1 MASSVAR
8 NSFGLTTDDTELF
21 TCDSSS
27 SPSRYDDDLGE
38 AEGEEEEEEEED
50 RELSFT
56 LRIANKLASSSA
68 AAAASAAPL
77 SSSLLLL
84 PRSSSDEPW
93 ICKKLVSPSITNAL
107 SLPRQD
113 VLAIASLTWETIC
126 DVESSSSFSVMGG
139 EPTSVGTG
147 EGGEGGGKE
156 SVVCGDG
163 RVVGVLGREG
173 EEVIRGGGSG
183 RFIVC
188 SSGLSLKIGEF
199 GREREN
205 DDELGEGVSKGTC
218 FEMPELSA
226 SMMVESSVRRGGPGE
241 GRRSAGIAEKKKRR
255 DVNKS
260 LTKTAGIETESYLRF
275 RTTGSSCS
283 KLFDSGPGGGRG
295 LSMLTSRCERDI
307 ERLIGGSS

>member
-8 NSFGLTTDDTELF
+8 SSFGLTTDDTELF

-38 AEGEEEEEEEED
+38 AEGEEEEEEED

-56 LRIANKLASSSA
+56 LRIANKLASSA
-68 AAAASAAPL
+68 AVAASAAPL

-126 DVESSSSFSVMGG
+126 DVESSSSVSVRGG
-139 EPTSVGTG
+139 EPTSVATG

-156 SVVCGDG
+156 SVVCGEG

-188 SSGLSLKIGEF
+188 SSGLSLKLGEF

-226 SMMVESSVRRGGPGE
+226 SIMVESSVRRGGPGE
-241 GRRSAGIAEKKKRR
+241 GRRSVGIAEKKK
-255 DVNKS
+255 
-260 LTKTAGIETESYLRF
+260 E
-275 RTTGSSCS
+275 
-283 KLFDSGPGGGRG
+283 
-295 LSMLTSRCERDI
+295 RC
-307 ERLIGGSS
+307 